1 MTELNVARYAKGKR
15 PEFYADPA
23 MDEAMSMIMVL
34 SSELFVLRDRL
45 DTFEAIAEKKGVM
58 LREEIDSFEPS
69 QEAAEEREARR
80 QDFFQRLFFVANKRA
95 AELAGNDTG
104 ERYET
109 ILKDTAEG

>member
-1 MTELNVARYAKGKR
+1 MTELNVARYSKGKR
-15 PEFYADPA
+15 PEFYEEPA

-45 DTFEAIAEKKGVM
+45 DTFEAIAANKGLM

-69 QEAAEEREARR
+69 QESAEEREARR

-95 AELAGNDTG
+95 AELVSNDTSG
-104 ERYET
+104 RYEAV
-109 ILKDTAEG
+109 LKNTAEG